1 MVTLKPKAMKKFY
14 FITIIA
20 CLFTMGL
27 TAQTVITYDGNAPQI
42 GDVYYMSGK
51 IGSFDPGPSGG
62 GQSWDFSYVQV
73 PTLGKMTA
81 VDPSS
86 TPFVS
91 DFPEATIAFIDDDPS
106 IESYN
111 YWLLTGSELFSLGFG
126 TDPGNNQEINH
137 YADTKK
143 TMQYPFAYNDSYS
156 DSYLIVT
163 SYIVMTIH
171 SGGTITATAD
181 AWGSVKTPA
190 GTYNNTLRIKKVNDY
205 VDSVWNIE
213 GDLMSTTPHTEID
226 YEWYT
231 ATSHYPV
238 LHIQVT
244 EAGTSMSFTSLV
256 GGIEDN
262 PLLSQINIYP
272 NPADDI
278 INVKLSDAVS
288 GKVEIS
294 LLSQKGE
301 LLTQL
306 TETGNHQFYAN
317 ISGLAA
323 GAYFI
328 KIKDSSGNYATSKFI
343 KQ

>member
-1 MVTLKPKAMKKFY
+1 MKNIY
-14 FITIIA
+14 FLTIFT
-20 CLFTMGL
+20 CLFTMGI
-27 TAQTVITYDGNAPQI
+27 TAQPVITYDGNAPQI
-42 GDVYYMSGK
+42 GDVYYLSGK
-51 IGSFDPGPSGG
+51 IGTFDPGPAGG
-62 GQSWDFSYVQV
+62 GQSWDFSYEQV
-73 PTLGKMTA
+73 PLLGKITA

-91 DFPEATIAFIDDDPS
+91 DFPEATIAYIDDDPS

-143 TMQYPFAYNDSYS
+143 AMQYPFAYNDSYS

-171 SGGTITATAD
+171 SGGTITTTAD

-190 GTYNNTLRIKKVNDY
+190 GTYNSTLRIKKVNAY
-205 VDSVWNIE
+205 IDSVWNNDGE
-213 GDLMSTTPHTEID
+213 LMATTPHTEID

-244 EAGTSMSFTSLV
+244 EAGTSMSYTSLV

-262 PLLSQINIYP
+262 PLLSQISIYP
-272 NPADDI
+272 NPAHDI
-278 INVKLSDAVS
+278 INVKLSDVIS
-288 GKVEIS
+288 GKVEIF
-294 LLSQKGE
+294 LLNSKGQT
-301 LLTQL
+301 LTQL
-306 TETGNHQFYAN
+306 TETGNRIFSTDIN
-317 ISGLAA
+317 GLAS

-328 KIKDSSGNYATSKFI
+328 RIENNSGNYATSKFI